1 VTAVKTPAAAKKAER
16 VATPKAKAVPAPPL
30 AEAPPVEPA
39 APVAA
44 RVDIDVPFVAPPG
57 DDSDAA
63 SDGGDS
69 DFDLAPVA
77 KKRGAA
83 AKSQPTA
90 ARSRSRKVA
99 AAGGSDAAPATVGEE
114 APVPAEPVAPSEPST
129 QPEAGAARRALGTLT
144 GNVQP
149 RMDGAGAAAPKKR
162 KLLGGP
168 ATGSV
173 DTMPPSFLL
182 SMMGSFAA
190 PKLRTL

>member
-1 VTAVKTPAAAKKAER
+1 M
-16 VATPKAKAVPAPPL
+16 PKAKGVSAPPP
-30 AEAPPVEPA
+30 AEAPPVAPA

-69 DFDLAPVA
+69 DFDIAPVA

-83 AKSQPTA
+83 AKSQPAA
-90 ARSRSRKVA
+90 ARSRPRKAAA

-114 APVPAEPVAPSEPST
+114 ASAPAETVAPSQPST

-149 RMDGAGAAAPKKR
+149 RADGAGAAAPKKR

-168 ATGSV
+168 TAGSV